1 RDHRP
6 ATPDSGCRGHGA
18 AARHAARRW
27 PHELKGGTTMPSKVT
42 YDPGWQ
48 WDDIF
53 PLSQAVKVGNFL
65 YLSGQVA
72 MDPDGRIIGKND
84 LRAQSRQIFENM
96 KTVLTQAGATFADI
110 IKITKFFTA
119 DIGYFEVYHVVRRE
133 YLRVLYMDS
142 TRVQVEEHVY
152 FDVH

>member
-72 MDPDGRIIGKND
+72 MEPDGRIVGKND

-96 KTVLTQAGATFADI
+96 KTVLTKAGATFSDI
-110 IKITKFFTA
+110 IKLNTFFTA
-119 DIGYFEVYHVVRRE
+119 DIVDFEDYFAVRRE
-133 YLRVLYMDS
+133 YFKGWKPAS
-142 TRVQVEEHVY
+142 TGVQVQALA
-152 FDVH
+152 